1 MSEFV
6 AFLRF
11 PILSLL
17 TEEEEEEEEEKE
29 SKNEILECTEPVLVA
44 EGIECN
50 SKISKIPEEKSK
62 EILEEVRKFRKN
74 CDGSEKAINIE
85 EVSD

>member
-6 AFLRF
+6 ASPRF

-17 TEEEEEEEEEKE
+17 TEEEEEKK

-50 SKISKIPEEKSK
+50 SKISKIPEGKSK
-62 EILEEVRKFRKN
+62 EILEELRKIRKN

>member
-17 TEEEEEEEEEKE
+17 TEEEEEKE

-62 EILEEVRKFRKN
+62 EILEEVRKFLKN